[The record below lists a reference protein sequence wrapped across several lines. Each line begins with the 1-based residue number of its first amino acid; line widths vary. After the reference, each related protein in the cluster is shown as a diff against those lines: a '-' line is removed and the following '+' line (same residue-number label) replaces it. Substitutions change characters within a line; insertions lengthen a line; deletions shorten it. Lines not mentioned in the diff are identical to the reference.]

1 MYGNGMDWGGMMNMM
16 TGGMMGGMG
25 IWGLLTMLVFWVAF
39 ILFIVWLV
47 RTVVAGSPGMAG
59 GSTNAKAIL
68 DQRYARGELTRKE
81 YDQMKK
87 DIGS

>member
-1 MYGNGMDWGGMMNMM
+1 M
-16 TGGMMGGMG
+16 
-25 IWGLLTMLVFWVAF
+25 LTMLLFLVAF
-39 ILFIVWLV
+39 IVFIVWLV
-47 RTVVAGSPGMAG
+47 RTVVAGSTGLAG
-59 GSTNAKAIL
+59 GSSTAKAIL